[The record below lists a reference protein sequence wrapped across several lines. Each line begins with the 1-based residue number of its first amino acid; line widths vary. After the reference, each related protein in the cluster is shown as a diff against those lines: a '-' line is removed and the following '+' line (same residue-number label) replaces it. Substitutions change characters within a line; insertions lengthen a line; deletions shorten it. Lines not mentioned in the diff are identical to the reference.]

1 MGFVSRTSQWCLLHL
16 TTLNIPA
23 NLAIKSINEYRI
35 AMIDKPKRKVK
46 RETKHLKPAKG
57 PVRVRRT
64 NVERSATTR
73 SKLIAAAIDLLYRE
87 GYSATTTI
95 SVAAKAHV
103 SRGAMLHQ
111 FPTRSELLLAVA
123 EHITAEQSRFRRER
137 LAADK
142 FNSPME
148 RFIAAGNVSWEVH
161 SQPSAIAL
169 LEIIMAT
176 RSDRDLRK
184 GFGPFVKN
192 WAEKRRLAAAN
203 MAADLGI
210 ADVAKVDTMIGLHQA
225 SLRGMAIELMFVQD
239 SAHIDRQRQLLADFD
254 RGFVERLADAVVS
267 EAKLKK

>member
-1 MGFVSRTSQWCLLHL
+1 MT
-16 TTLNIPA
+16 
-23 NLAIKSINEYRI
+23 
-35 AMIDKPKRKVK
+35 DKPKRKIK
-46 RETKHLKPAKG
+46 REPKQHKPVKANVKG
-57 PVRVRRT
+57 SVRVRRT

-73 SKLIAAAIDLLYRE
+73 GKLIAAAIDLLYRE

-111 FPTRSELLLAVA
+111 FPTRVELLLAVA
-123 EHITAEQSRFRRER
+123 ENITAEQSRYRRER
-137 LAADK
+137 LLADK

-148 RFIAAGNVSWEVH
+148 RFIASANVSWEVH

-184 GFGPFVKN
+184 GFGPFVKT
-192 WAEKRRLAAAN
+192 WTEKRRLAAVN

-210 ADVAKVDTMIGLHQA
+210 ADVSKVDTMIGLHQA
-225 SLRGMAIELMFVQD
+225 SLRGLAIELMFAQD
-239 SAHIDRQRQLLADFD
+239 STHIERQRQLLADFD
-254 RGFVERLADAVVS
+254 LGYIKQLVGETK
-267 EAKLKK
+267 AKTK

>member
-1 MGFVSRTSQWCLLHL
+1 MT
-16 TTLNIPA
+16 
-23 NLAIKSINEYRI
+23 
-35 AMIDKPKRKVK
+35 DKPKRDS
-46 RETKHLKPAKG
+46 RDAKSHAKKLAKA
-57 PVRVRRT
+57 PVQVRRT

-73 SKLIAAAIDLLYRE
+73 GKLMAAAIELLYRE

-111 FPTRSELLLAVA
+111 FPTRVELLLAVA
-123 EHITAEQSRFRRER
+123 EHITAEQSRHRRER
-137 LAADK
+137 LSVDK
-142 FNSPME
+142 FDSPME
-148 RFIAAGNVSWEVH
+148 RFVAAANVSWEVH

-176 RSDRDLRK
+176 RSDKDLRK
-184 GFGPFVKN
+184 GFAPFVKT
-192 WAEKRRLAAAN
+192 WAERRRMAASN

-210 ADVAKVDTMIGLHQA
+210 DDVSKIDAMIGLHQA

-239 SAHIDRQRQLLADFD
+239 SAHIERQRQLLADHD
-254 RGFVERLADAVVS
+254 RRYVERLMN

>member
-1 MGFVSRTSQWCLLHL
+1 MTQKMKRAAVPHSKPTS
-16 TTLNIPA
+16 
-23 NLAIKSINEYRI
+23 KSS
-35 AMIDKPKRKVK
+35 
-46 RETKHLKPAKG
+46 AKA
-57 PVRVRRT
+57 PTRVRRT
-64 NVERSATTR
+64 NAERSATTR

-111 FPTRSELLLAVA
+111 FPTRVALLLAVA
-123 EHITAEQSRFRRER
+123 ENITAEQSRYRRER
-137 LAADK
+137 LTADK

-148 RFIAAGNVSWEVH
+148 RFIASANVSWEVH

-184 GFGPFVKN
+184 GFGPFVKT
-192 WAEKRRLAAAN
+192 WTEKRRIAAVN

-210 ADVAKVDTMIGLHQA
+210 ADVAKVDAMIGLHQA
-225 SLRGMAIELMFVQD
+225 SLRGLAIELMFAQD
-239 SAHIDRQRQLLADFD
+239 STHIERQRQLLADFD
-254 RGFVERLADAVVS
+254 LGYIKQLVGETK
-267 EAKLKK
+267 AKTK